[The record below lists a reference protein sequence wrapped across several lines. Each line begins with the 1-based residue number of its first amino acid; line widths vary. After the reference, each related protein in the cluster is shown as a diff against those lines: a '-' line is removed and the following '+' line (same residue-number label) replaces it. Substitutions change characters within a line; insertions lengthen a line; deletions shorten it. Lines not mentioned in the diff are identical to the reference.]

1 MAPGCTS
8 PKWMT
13 TDVDWNEPAE
23 IGVAMAMRSTLDII
37 IAVKECQPVS
47 EQELRLAVVA
57 LSAMESMDQRALRDL
72 AECVVEGKP
81 SAKLKAQF
89 LLQETETRFKS
100 RKMPVDQYLGPGDI
114 PGTPE
119 NSERLRVAKAI
130 YKKATG
136 EVL

>member
-8 PKWMT
+8 PKWT
-13 TDVDWNEPAE
+13 ETDVDWNEPSGN
-23 IGVAMAMRSTLDII
+23 GVAMAMRSTLDII
-37 IAVKECQPVS
+37 IAVKECQPVT

-72 AECVVEGKP
+72 AEKVIEGKP
-81 SAKLKAQF
+81 TAKLKAQF
-89 LLQETETRFKS
+89 ILQETETRFKS
-100 RKMPVDQYLGPGDI
+100 RKMPVDEYLGPGNI

-119 NSERLRVAKAI
+119 NVERVRVAKAI

-136 EVL
+136 DDL